1 MIVFNSWTN
10 CDFYYYF
17 FTDASVFDYLCGE
30 LRRGYLLENDE
41 QRFAER
47 REKFYI
53 FLRIPREIEK
63 VLYFLFYRI
72 SYFHISFV
80 TKFSSFFFLSFF
92 MIDLSLI
99 ICIFY
104 SSSYMDSSSV

>member
-1 MIVFNSWTN
+1 MIKKCGNEFYNNFSFNN
-10 CDFYYYF
+10 CFVLVNGPIITFMF
-17 FTDASVFDYLCGE
+17 FTDTSVFDYLCGE

-63 VLYFLFYRI
+63 VLL
-72 SYFHISFV
+72 
-80 TKFSSFFFLSFF
+80 
-92 MIDLSLI
+92 
-99 ICIFY
+99 
-104 SSSYMDSSSV
+104 

>member
-1 MIVFNSWTN
+1 MQANFHSACLQTQLRLWRNEFYSNFSFDYCYFHKWNN
-10 CDFYYYF
+10 CNCYYYYFF

-63 VLYFLFYRI
+63 VLYFLFYQT
-72 SYFHISFV
+72 S
-80 TKFSSFFFLSFF
+80 
-92 MIDLSLI
+92 
-99 ICIFY
+99 
-104 SSSYMDSSSV
+104 

>member
-1 MIVFNSWTN
+1 MIVIFINRSIATVIII
-10 CDFYYYF
+10 F

-63 VLYFLFYRI
+63 VLYFLFYQT
-72 SYFHISFV
+72 S
-80 TKFSSFFFLSFF
+80 
-92 MIDLSLI
+92 
-99 ICIFY
+99 
-104 SSSYMDSSSV
+104 